1 MSKEKKKEP
10 KAPTLETK
18 TNVFKEHEPILT
30 AHGWAKKQKALNTNK
45 KKK

>member
-10 KAPTLETK
+10 KATKLEKK
-18 TNVFKEHEPILT
+18 TNVLKEHQPILT
-30 AHGWAKKQKALNTNK
+30 AYGWGKKQKALNTNK